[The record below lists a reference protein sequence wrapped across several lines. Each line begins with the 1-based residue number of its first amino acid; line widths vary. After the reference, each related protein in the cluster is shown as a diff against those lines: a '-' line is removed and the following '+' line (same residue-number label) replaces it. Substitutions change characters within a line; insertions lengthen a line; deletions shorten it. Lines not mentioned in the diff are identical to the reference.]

1 MAAPLPDLHTPS
13 FLPTAVWQ
21 AAIRLFDKFARAAIK
36 TGYLRLV
43 LPNGDELV
51 YGDKAH
57 CAAPVPK
64 GKWSGGVV
72 RGEARL
78 QLAW

>member
-1 MAAPLPDLHTPS
+1 MHNLPFDCLTSLPHRPAPK
-13 FLPTAVWQ
+13 VQ

-64 GKWSGGVV
+64 G
-72 RGEARL
+72 E
-78 QLAW
+78 